1 MPRVS
6 TRNLNKPDV
15 IPTRIQPKRACNRS
29 ADPIDP
35 SSSPPSKRVRTETV
49 MDNTEKKSIGRS
61 KRNLPANKVISR
73 HKQEHQPIT
82 KTRTKRKRPTL
93 ENDLG
98 DDGSHPED
106 TEATKC
112 RRLDRL
118 VNKAPSPIPDTKT
131 PSWHLPIELFYYIYD
146 SLWDHEHVECYST
159 ATLRSCALTCS
170 RWRDAVRPYIFRFI
184 TLDTPGAIERFSH
197 QIRATPEII
206 QWVRKLRLVGR
217 TLPFIDERPL
227 HCLDAAGDIDGWLYA
242 FPANADT
249 RFPCLRILELFNFAQ
264 ISPRLEDREAYARWI
279 PELTKLK
286 SVTTLNILRCKMSAN
301 NLTAFVRALPS
312 LTRVD
317 LVDVSFVHSNLAV
330 LHEVPTR
337 DSDDEPTGDLT
348 IDGIRTVDEDKET
361 MYPVFYPPPLLQ
373 SFRVHN
379 SPDECGDFDFALLRG
394 WFRAGSFAEHLRSLE
409 VSGGVHSDS
418 LHELISALGNAP
430 NLSHIQVPVGADT
443 YDLLESGINLSRLTN
458 LTSIRLLG
466 YNCEWGQEEEVNNIR
481 QFLCQLNAPKLRMI
495 AINSYFEKEEEMN
508 MLASIDQSLADSKFD
523 RLEAIRIELSVYSTL
538 EKRPSQW
545 IRQKVAELLPLAAKR
560 GILIVDFYGWDPQY
574 LSSTSG
580 AYKLFGTWAERVLFR
595 NGGRL

>member
-49 MDNTEKKSIGRS
+49 IDNTEKKSIGRS

-118 VNKAPSPIPDTKT
+118 VNKAPSPIPDTKL
-131 PSWHLPIELFYYIYD
+131 PSWHLPIELLYQIYD
-146 SLWDHEHVECYST
+146 YLWDHEHMECYST

-184 TLDTPGAIERFSH
+184 TLDTPEVIDRFSH
-197 QIRATPEII
+197 QIRATPEIMP
-206 QWVRKLRLVGR
+206 WVRKLRLAGR
-217 TLPFIDERPL
+217 TLPYVGDRPF
-227 HCLDAAGDIDGWLYA
+227 HRLDAVGDIDQWLYA
-242 FPANADT
+242 FPTNLDT
-249 RFPCLRILELFNFAQ
+249 QFPCLRILELFNFAQ

-286 SVTTLNILRCKMSAN
+286 SVTTLNILRCEMSAN
-301 NLTAFVRALPS
+301 NLTALVRALPS
-312 LTRVD
+312 LAKVD
-317 LVDVSFVHSNLAV
+317 LVDVSFVHPNLAV
-330 LHEVPTR
+330 LQEISTK
-337 DSDDEPTGDLT
+337 DSDVEPTGDLT
-348 IDGIRTVDEDKET
+348 VNVVETVDKDKAT

-373 SFRVHN
+373 SFRVENAH
-379 SPDECGDFDFALLRG
+379 DDYGDFDFALMRE
-394 WFRAGSFAEHLRSLE
+394 WFRAELFAEHLRSLE
-409 VSGGVHSDS
+409 VSGGVDSDS
-418 LHELISALGNAP
+418 LRDLISALGNAP
-430 NLSHIQVPVGADT
+430 NLSYIQVPVGAHE
-443 YDLLESGINLSRLTN
+443 YVLESGIDLSRLTN
-458 LTSIRLLG
+458 LTSIRLIG
-466 YNCEWGQEEEVNNIR
+466 NDGEWGQEEEVNNIR
-481 QFLCQLNAPKLRMI
+481 QFLDQLNAPKLRTI
-495 AINSYFEKEEEMN
+495 AINSSFEKEEEIDMI
-508 MLASIDQSLADSKFD
+508 ASIDQSLADSKFD
-523 RLEAIRIELSVYSTL
+523 EVETVRIELNVLSML
-538 EKRPSQW
+538 DKRSSQW
-545 IRQKVAELLPLAAKR
+545 VRRKLEELLPLTAKR
-560 GILIVDFYGWDPQY
+560 GILIVDFHGFDLQY

-580 AYKLFGTWAERVLFR
+580 VYKSFGTLAERVLIR
-595 NGGRL
+595 NGGIP